1 MPPLRTRT
9 PPRQRA
15 TLINTRSR
23 ETRRALIV
31 AALALWSEGDFDEAY
46 ETTTAADIA
55 SAAGVSKGTFYFH
68 FASKEEVLLDMSS
81 ATVQAMIDE
90 VDNGVRQGTPLQPLT
105 RQVMTSMARRVPRAP
120 KTAAL
125 RAAALGLQSQLTPA
139 TAARPRLSD
148 AFEAL
153 LRHGRKRGELGAKV
167 ELEEAAAILSAV
179 TMEAINRWGAGNRSA
194 SWLRRSLCAR
204 GEIVLRG
211 LGVALSGS

>member
-1 MPPLRTRT
+1 
-9 PPRQRA
+9 
-15 TLINTRSR
+15 
-23 ETRRALIV
+23 
-31 AALALWSEGDFDEAY
+31 
-46 ETTTAADIA
+46 
-55 SAAGVSKGTFYFH
+55 
-68 FASKEEVLLDMSS
+68 
-81 ATVQAMIDE
+81 
-90 VDNGVRQGTPLQPLT
+90 
-105 RQVMTSMARRVPRAP
+105 MARRVARAP